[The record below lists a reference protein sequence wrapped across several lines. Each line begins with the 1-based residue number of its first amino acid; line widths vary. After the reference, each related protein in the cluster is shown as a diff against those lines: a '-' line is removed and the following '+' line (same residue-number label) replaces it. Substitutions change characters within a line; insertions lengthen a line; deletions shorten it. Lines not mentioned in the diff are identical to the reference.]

1 MVNPGVPLPD
11 ANERDAGAAA
21 VAIALPVRA
30 AAEASVRAI
39 IDTLRVKL
47 QEQCHK
53 LLRQRGHDNKSSS
66 NFCGCYSY
74 RSDSVV
80 VFIIQREGL
89 ACDCGAARFVQHAPK
104 AL

>member
-53 LLRQRGHDNKSSS
+53 AC
-66 NFCGCYSY
+66 CGSAVMTTNHHQI
-74 RSDSVV
+74 S
-80 VFIIQREGL
+80 
-89 ACDCGAARFVQHAPK
+89 AAATPIAATQ
-104 AL
+104 